1 MSSDDSDRPELDNSA
16 PAAPP
21 ATPAEAVQVL
31 KQEGRFGV
39 VFLRVHGV
47 RLLLVFLGLLLPLWI
62 FGLLGDELKEGEA
75 FGFDLPILRVLHGL
89 ASVGLDRISILASA
103 AGYAWGVVPF
113 DIGLVLG
120 LAFWKRMR
128 EGLFAGVSI
137 IGSMLLNIAAKHSF
151 ARARPG
157 LWMSPSPAET
167 TYSFPS
173 GHAMGS
179 MTLAMVVVLLC
190 WNLRTRGGWAWRWPV
205 TIVAA
210 LFVLLVGVA
219 RVYLG
224 VHYPSDILA
233 GWTAA
238 CAWVVGVYALVY
250 YGTLKPWQPHPLRR
264 T

>member
-1 MSSDDSDRPELDNSA
+1 MSSDDSDRPELDTCA
-16 PAAPP
+16 LAAPP
-21 ATPAEAVQVL
+21 ETPAEAVQVL

-39 VFLRVHGV
+39 VFLRVHGM
-47 RLLLVFLGLLLPLWI
+47 RLLLVFLGVLLPLLI
-62 FGLLGDELKEGEA
+62 FGVLGDDLREGKT
-75 FGFDLPILRVLHGL
+75 FRFDLPILRLLHGL
-89 ASVGLDRISILASA
+89 ASADLNRISILASA
-103 AGYAWGVVPF
+103 VGYAWGVIPV
-113 DIGLVLG
+113 DIGLLLG
-120 LAFWKRMR
+120 LSFWKRMR

-151 ARARPG
+151 ERARPG

-190 WNLRTRGGWAWRWPV
+190 WNLRTRGGLALRWPV
-205 TIVAA
+205 TSVAA
-210 LFVLLVGVA
+210 LFVLLVGLS

-250 YGTLKPWQPHPLRR
+250 NGTLKPWQPHPARR
-264 T
+264 S